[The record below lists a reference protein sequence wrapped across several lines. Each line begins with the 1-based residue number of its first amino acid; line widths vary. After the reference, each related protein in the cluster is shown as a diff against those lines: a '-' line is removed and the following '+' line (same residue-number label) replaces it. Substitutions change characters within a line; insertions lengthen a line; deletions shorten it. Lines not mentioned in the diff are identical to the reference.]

1 MIRDF
6 LGAFVL
12 GSLLAFLIQPW
23 VTRLAG
29 RGVPRWISILAIYL
43 AMLLLAAGVVWLV
56 APLVVSET
64 LALQAQAPAIASTA
78 QDQLSRL
85 AGQKFEIFGFRVD
98 LTSTTKV
105 IESHANEFL
114 LGQFGNAVSL
124 GLAALG
130 TLLQFIL
137 MLIVAFLVALDA
149 PAITNLLRRL
159 FPREYR
165 SDFDQIWLQIKRML
179 YGYMRG
185 QLLIAALIGLVS
197 GLADGFLGLNY
208 AVALGLLAGLTA
220 LVPYLGPFLGAIP
233 AVLVGLAVSPT
244 TALEVALVY
253 LVISNVILNF
263 VYPKVVGDAVRLPPI
278 LVIIAFIAGFSLAGI
293 LGMFI
298 AVPIAATL
306 RILFDHVYPRL
317 YGQRA

>member
-1 MIRDF
+1 
-6 LGAFVL
+6 
-12 GSLLAFLIQPW
+12 
-23 VTRLAG
+23 
-29 RGVPRWISILAIYL
+29 
-43 AMLLLAAGVVWLV
+43 AGVVWLV